1 MSQCS
6 KTDGSCNLQLEE
18 GVLKCTTHNS
28 TDIVGKLYA
37 IKTGEKFGTEN
48 KTYSA
53 DSGLREPA
61 IVKNYDND
69 ASYNTIGVTL
79 SEMRENYKN
88 MATSVAKYGGFYVG
102 RYETSL
108 SNATASSAGT
118 AGTAQSK
125 QGVIPTSAENS
136 AISSW
141 YGLYSKQ
148 KEYTGENGSV
158 ESSMIWGSQYD
169 RILNWVKEGKNDEEK
184 TKIISQKLGN
194 HGGSITTTLVVA
206 SHFILSRTE
215 LCENQ
220 NQNNRRFKKISTNV
234 DATNVAFFI
243 AKKRLKINRK
253 WWKRCNSI
261 V

>member
-234 DATNVAFFI
+234 GATNVAFFI